1 MLRII
6 EQTEYLEQMLRKSAA
21 LSKED
26 RFAQGLQVGPDQLK
40 TSIDLLMRN
49 TQLGELLACAPA
61 VRTLDGIKALASR
74 CGNKL
79 TPENMLQ
86 AADQYVVARGQVPQL
101 AVYSFALRRRMCTL
115 TPCASPCR

>member
-49 TQLGELLACAPA
+49 TQLRELLACAPA
-61 VRTLDGIKALASR
+61 VRVSGSSTRRTCSECAAPAPPDLA
-74 CGNKL
+74 
-79 TPENMLQ
+79 
-86 AADQYVVARGQVPQL
+86 
-101 AVYSFALRRRMCTL
+101 
-115 TPCASPCR
+115 